1 MGRVKELRLFAR
13 SIKKYVGICGNM
25 SFNTETYNLSV
36 PSDIAVN
43 TMEEA
48 LSIATTFQER
58 DKTII
63 IDRRK
68 RGIILTSG
76 AGTVI
81 VIHIGTK
88 EGVKYDVD
96 LTKEEPESD

>member
-1 MGRVKELRLFAR
+1 
-13 SIKKYVGICGNM
+13 M